1 VIEDIYAFILAL
13 LLIYNN
19 SLVLL
24 GPTAWGTGVGP
35 RKALV
40 VAAVAQ
46 LLGVATSSMHPLQI
60 GHTTFL
66 YIAVLY
72 FLLSMAKISLP
83 VSVVSY
89 AISSLRPEAVALWLT
104 SPAVSLIAY
113 MWCRLA
119 KRSGALSLLSLFA
132 VMYAFGYN
140 NVALFSR
147 NIVLTASAIA
157 MGTYLGLG
165 FSRWAADLV
174 ALRQR
179 TAVSINLSAAT
190 GALIGI
196 LAHIPIS
203 FTLVA
208 YSAMLVASYS
218 SAIRVVK
225 IEKFLRA
232 YLGII
237 AALLAA
243 LIFRAVEPQLRYLVS
258 RVS

>member
-1 VIEDIYAFILAL
+1 
-13 LLIYNN
+13 
-19 SLVLL
+19 
-24 GPTAWGTGVGP
+24 
-35 RKALV
+35 
-40 VAAVAQ
+40 
-46 LLGVATSSMHPLQI
+46 
-60 GHTTFL
+60 
-66 YIAVLY
+66 
-72 FLLSMAKISLP
+72 
-83 VSVVSY
+83 
-89 AISSLRPEAVALWLT
+89 
-104 SPAVSLIAY
+104 
-113 MWCRLA
+113 
-119 KRSGALSLLSLFA
+119 
-132 VMYAFGYN
+132 MYAFGYN

-243 LIFRAVEPQLRYLVS
+243 LIFRAVEPQLRYLAS

>member
-1 VIEDIYAFILAL
+1 VIEDIYASILAL

-35 RKALV
+35 GKAFA
-40 VAAVAQ
+40 VAVFAQ
-46 LLGVATSSMHPLQI
+46 LLGVITSSMAPLQI
-60 GHTTFL
+60 DHATFL

-72 FLLSMAKISLP
+72 FLLSLAKISLP

-89 AISSLRPEAVALWLT
+89 AISSFRPEAVALWLA
-104 SPAVSLIAY
+104 SPAASLVAY
-113 MWCRLA
+113 IWCKLA

-140 NVALFSR
+140 NVAIFSR
-147 NIVLTASAIA
+147 NIVLTTVAIA
-157 MGTYLGLG
+157 VGTYLGLG

-179 TAVSINLSAAT
+179 TALSINLSVAI
-190 GALIGI
+190 GALVGI
-196 LAHIPIS
+196 LAKIPIS

-218 SAIRVVK
+218 SAIRIVK
-225 IEKFLRA
+225 IEKFVRA
-232 YLGII
+232 YLGIV

-243 LIFRAVEPQLRYLVS
+243 LIFHVVESQLQSLALQVS
-258 RVS
+258 

>member
-1 VIEDIYAFILAL
+1 VIEDIYASVLAL

-24 GPTAWGTGVGP
+24 GPTAWGAGVGP
-35 RKALV
+35 KKAFA
-40 VAAVAQ
+40 VAVFAQ
-46 LLGVATSSMHPLQI
+46 LLGVITSSMALLQI

-72 FLLSMAKISLP
+72 FLLSLAKISLP

-89 AISSLRPEAVALWLT
+89 AMSSLRPEAVALWLT

-113 MWCRLA
+113 VWCRVA
-119 KRSGALSLLSLFA
+119 KRGGALSLLSLFA

-147 NIVLTASAIA
+147 NIVLTAVAIV

-179 TAVSINLSAAT
+179 TAVSINLSVAT

-196 LAHIPIS
+196 LAKIPIS

-218 SAIRVVK
+218 SVIKIVK
-225 IEKFLRA
+225 IEKFIRA

-237 AALLAA
+237 AALLVAFIFHVVESQLQFLA
-243 LIFRAVEPQLRYLVS
+243 LQVS
-258 RVS
+258 

>member
-35 RKALV
+35 RKALA
-40 VAAVAQ
+40 VATVAQ
-46 LLGVATSSMHPLQI
+46 LLGVITSSMHPLQI
-60 GHTTFL
+60 GHATFL

-89 AISSLRPEAVALWLT
+89 AISSFRPEAVALWLT
-104 SPAVSLIAY
+104 SPTASLIAY

-119 KRSGALSLLSLFA
+119 KRSGALPLLSLFA

-179 TAVSINLSAAT
+179 TAVSINLSVAT

-225 IEKFLRA
+225 IEKFLGA

-243 LIFRAVEPQLRYLVS
+243 LIFRAVEPQLRYLALQVS
-258 RVS
+258 

>member
-1 VIEDIYAFILAL
+1 MEDIYAPILAL

-24 GPTAWGTGVGP
+24 GPTAWGTGMGP
-35 RKALV
+35 KKAFA
-40 VAAVAQ
+40 VAVVAQ
-46 LLGVATSSMHPLQI
+46 LLGVATSSMSPLQI
-60 GHTTFL
+60 SHATFL

-72 FLLSMAKISLP
+72 FLLSLAKISLP

-89 AISSLRPEAVALWLT
+89 AMSSFRPEAVVLWLT
-104 SPAVSLIAY
+104 SPAASLVAY
-113 MWCRLA
+113 IWCKLI
-119 KRSGALSLLSLFA
+119 KRSGALSLLSLFT

-140 NVALFSR
+140 NLALFSR
-147 NIVLTASAIA
+147 NIVLTAVDIVV
-157 MGTYLGLG
+157 GTYLGLG

-179 TAVSINLSAAT
+179 TAVSINLSVAI
-190 GALIGI
+190 GALVGI
-196 LAHIPIS
+196 LAKIPIS

-208 YSAMLVASYS
+208 YSAMLVVSYS
-218 SAIRVVK
+218 STIRVVK
-225 IEKFLRA
+225 IEKFIRA
-232 YLGII
+232 YLGIV

-243 LIFRAVEPQLRYLVS
+243 LIFHVVESQLQFLAL